1 MVGRPHSYI
10 EQGGVEKA
18 AARAN
23 AQRYAVEIG
32 DILAS
37 CPRELLLMLKARV
50 GVRGTIVGVGVGVV
64 FWEFVGSLSFCAPWR
79 AYLTRPS
86 LVCCRE

>member
-1 MVGRPHSYI
+1 VIVCNRQFVRACGWWWYACGLVGRPHSYI

-50 GVRGTIVGVGVGVV
+50 GVRGTIVGVGLCALAR
-64 FWEFVGSLSFCAPWR
+64 LSHEA
-79 AYLTRPS
+79 
-86 LVCCRE
+86 